1 MNAVFKSL
9 VILTGYIFFRPYVLV
24 REHSR
29 MSGRQ
34 LATWATSA
42 IARGNTD
49 KETRVRN
56 HSWIFSGAGTR
67 KRLIWNMGILACSVR
82 YPALFWLPAADQFAL
97 LCGQAEL
104 WQNQTRGSCSFQ
116 AITRVKPASL
126 SPTFT
131 LTWERIWVRDPHGFS
146 LLLAGRQN
154 SLSEEREITEKA
166 DHDPIMLVIQYNWPQ
181 VYVLESSRD

>member
-1 MNAVFKSL
+1 
-9 VILTGYIFFRPYVLV
+9 
-24 REHSR
+24 

-42 IARGNTD
+42 TARGNTD

-56 HSWIFSGAGTR
+56 HSWTSSGVGTR
-67 KRLIWNMGILACSVR
+67 KPQLWNMGILACSVR
-82 YPALFWLPAADQFAL
+82 YPALFWLPAADQFSL

-104 WQNQTRGSCSFQ
+104 WQNQTLGSYSFQ
-116 AITRVKPASL
+116 AMTRVQPASL
-126 SPTFT
+126 SPTST
-131 LTWERIWVRDPHGFS
+131 LTGERIWVRDPHGFS

-154 SLSEEREITEKA
+154 SLSEEREISEKA
-166 DHDPIMLVIQYNWPQ
+166 DHEPVILVIQYNWPQ